1 MWPML
6 LRPGQLPGGVS
17 QRTGARRA
25 VRQAAVRR
33 VRGQALRGAGP
44 GAGAGLLQDDA
55 RGGVAVGAQGA
66 GPQHRA
72 QAAHAPRQSLFQNI
86 FCECPHIFVPRLHRR
101 CRPLVRR
108 ARCAARWCGWW
119 RAWSGARPCSASSGC
134 GCWPGTTP
142 SGGTKPTTPAGRS
155 TSNHILTRGSG
166 YNF

>member
-1 MWPML
+1 MYPNDA
-6 LRPGQLPGGVS
+6 RPRRLPGGVS

-72 QAAHAPRQSLFQNI
+72 QAAHAPRQSLFQKI
-86 FCECPHIFVPRLHRR
+86 FFVSVQIFLCPGCTGCVPRWFGG
-101 CRPLVRR
+101 P
-108 ARCAARWCGWW
+108 
-119 RAWSGARPCSASSGC
+119 GARHAGVGGGVRGLGRGRALPHRGAAAGQAQHRAEVPSLQRQQGEVLA
-134 GCWPGTTP
+134 TT
-142 SGGTKPTTPAGRS
+142 
-155 TSNHILTRGSG
+155 
-166 YNF
+166 F